1 MRFCPGLF
9 YTVLKAQA
17 SAKAAV
23 SSENDSP
30 LTQPMPD
37 KLGDIPI
44 ATPSFLPPEA
54 LRALAARGMV
64 GSVARVMEA

>member
-1 MRFCPGLF
+1 MIAGSF
-9 YTVLKAQA
+9 KAQA